1 MLERM
6 TIRTRVLPLL
16 SGAAAL
22 VILVAACDAADPPA
36 DEAAASDA
44 SGVASTAPAEQADQ
58 EPMTD
63 PSMTPPEIVVETPPA
78 IPPVL
83 QNSSEMAEA
92 LKTVYPKQLREAG
105 VGGTVGLWMY
115 IDETGKIGEAEVR
128 ESSGYAEFDEAAL
141 RLIGSMV
148 FTPAQDESGQAR
160 AVWISQPIQF
170 TTEK

>member
-1 MLERM
+1 MLERVR
-6 TIRTRVLPLL
+6 IRTHVLTVL

-44 SGVASTAPAEQADQ
+44 SGIASTAAQTDQ
-58 EPMTD
+58 EPTTD

-128 ESSGYAEFDEAAL
+128 ESSGYTEFDEAAL

-148 FTPAQDESGQAR
+148 FTPAKDESGQAR